1 MLTGNKEYKE
11 TKLTTQG
18 NNQTHLE
25 YIQNVKHIL
34 VFLRKKKEKK
44 EKKGG
49 GCCRLRKLRYT

>member
-11 TKLTTQG
+11 SKLTTQG

-34 VFLRKKKEKK
+34 VFLKKKREKEKK
-44 EKKGG
+44 DG

>member
-11 TKLTTQG
+11 SKLTTQG

-34 VFLRKKKEKK
+34 VFLKKKEKK
-44 EKKGG
+44 K
-49 GCCRLRKLRYT
+49 RKMEVAVD